1 MIIRKPFKFLIK
13 HFKIIN
19 VILLLLMGFV
29 CYKCGMLVYFFRS
42 FVSNRYVTEEVEL
55 ASKYIGFILPIVSL
69 LIVAASIIIYILFK
83 SKDKNDKVYLS
94 LIVFYT
100 VVFVLTNVC
109 RGILNSIEVTTIES
123 SSALLYRDISRFV
136 FYPQFILMFFVFL
149 NCIGF
154 DLSTL
159 SFTNLQDDIDIAESD
174 DQEIEIGV
182 KLEDYKI
189 KRTLRRS
196 IRELRYYVIE
206 NKQVFWV
213 IGGIVLAIILF
224 FAGRFIFDLNR
235 TVRVDQS
242 FNHSN
247 FNIALEDSII
257 TTRDYQGNVIRE
269 GTNYL
274 AVVVKVSNKSKSAKV
289 LDTDNFWLDI
299 GGEYVYPTLDRSG
312 KFLDLGEPYYGDKI
326 GAGETH
332 KYVICYELSDKQLKG
347 KYNIKIL
354 DSIEY
359 KNNIANP
366 RYKEISLSPKV
377 SNDIKDNGIYKL
389 EDYIVL
395 NNTKLLSSSIK
406 INSYYLTRIYTYL
419 YDNCFLD
426 ECDEKKDTI
435 STKTD
440 TRKVLMVLSDELS
453 LDSNSNYMT
462 YKKLSNFYEDFV
474 TLEYGYGD
482 STMYSS
488 TSDVSRK
495 NDKSGNVVLE
505 VDAGLMKAD
514 YINMIITIR
523 NMRTKIVLKSAE

>member
-189 KRTLRRS
+189 KRTLRS
-196 IRELRYYVIE
+196 
-206 NKQVFWV
+206 W
-213 IGGIVLAIILF
+213 
-224 FAGRFIFDLNR
+224 
-235 TVRVDQS
+235 
-242 FNHSN
+242 
-247 FNIALEDSII
+247 
-257 TTRDYQGNVIRE
+257 
-269 GTNYL
+269 
-274 AVVVKVSNKSKSAKV
+274 
-289 LDTDNFWLDI
+289 
-299 GGEYVYPTLDRSG
+299 
-312 KFLDLGEPYYGDKI
+312 
-326 GAGETH
+326 
-332 KYVICYELSDKQLKG
+332 
-347 KYNIKIL
+347 
-354 DSIEY
+354 
-359 KNNIANP
+359 
-366 RYKEISLSPKV
+366 
-377 SNDIKDNGIYKL
+377 
-389 EDYIVL
+389 
-395 NNTKLLSSSIK
+395 
-406 INSYYLTRIYTYL
+406 
-419 YDNCFLD
+419 
-426 ECDEKKDTI
+426 
-435 STKTD
+435 
-440 TRKVLMVLSDELS
+440 
-453 LDSNSNYMT
+453 
-462 YKKLSNFYEDFV
+462 
-474 TLEYGYGD
+474 
-482 STMYSS
+482 
-488 TSDVSRK
+488 
-495 NDKSGNVVLE
+495 
-505 VDAGLMKAD
+505 
-514 YINMIITIR
+514 
-523 NMRTKIVLKSAE
+523 